1 MYRVKGGAVKEAVR
15 VEPEVG
21 YASMSDEQLVRLALR
36 QREAFGEIYVRYSDR
51 IFRYAAG
58 RTGSRTVADDV
69 LNDTMVG
76 ALEGLHRYDADKGSF
91 ASWLFTIASR
101 RVADHDR
108 RRVQLWRFLGRRN
121 SNDVGNDML
130 DALIRAEDQEHIRL
144 AVQRLPNRQREIVLL
159 RYVGELSFRDVA
171 RVLGISEGAARMRVN
186 RALRRLAEEMG
197 VIDAE

>member
-1 MYRVKGGAVKEAVR
+1 MKEAVR
-15 VEPEVG
+15 AEPETG
-21 YASMSDEQLVRLALR
+21 FATMTDEQLARLALR
-36 QREAFGEIYVRYSDR
+36 QRDAFGELYLRYADR

-76 ALEGLHRYDADKGSF
+76 ALEGLHRYDSDKGSF

-101 RVADHDR
+101 RIADHAR
-108 RRVQLWRFLGRRN
+108 RRVQLWRFLDRRGAN
-121 SNDVGNDML
+121 TIDDDLL

-144 AVQRLPNRQREIVLL
+144 AVQRLPKRQREIVLL
-159 RYVGELSFRDVA
+159 RYVAELSFRDVA
-171 RVLGISEGAARMRVN
+171 RVLGVSEGAARMRVN
-186 RALRRLAEEMG
+186 RALHRLAEEIG

>member
-1 MYRVKGGAVKEAVR
+1 MYRVKGANVREAVR
-15 VEPEVG
+15 VEPEPG
-21 YASMSDEQLVRLALR
+21 FATMTDEQLARLALR
-36 QREAFGEIYVRYSDR
+36 QRDAFGELYLRYSDR

-58 RTGSRTVADDV
+58 RTGSRAVADDV

-101 RVADHDR
+101 RVADHER
-108 RRVQLWRFLGRRN
+108 RRVQFWRFIHRRH
-121 SNDVGNDML
+121 SIAVNDDLL
-130 DALIRAEDQEHIRL
+130 DALIRAENQEHVRL
-144 AVQRLPNRQREIVLL
+144 AVQRLPPRQREIVLL
-159 RYVGELSFRDVA
+159 RYVAELSFRDVG
-171 RVLGISEGAARMRVN
+171 RVLGVSEGAARMRVN

>member
-1 MYRVKGGAVKEAVR
+1 MYRVKGVALREAVR
-15 VEPEVG
+15 VEQEPV
-21 YASMSDEQLVRLALR
+21 YTTMTDEQLARLALR
-36 QREAFGEIYVRYSDR
+36 QRDAFGEIYVRYADR

-69 LNDTMVG
+69 LNDTMVS

-121 SNDVGNDML
+121 GNDVDSDML
-130 DALIRAEDQEHIRL
+130 DALIRAEDQEHVRL
-144 AVQRLPNRQREIVLL
+144 AVQRLPTRQREIVLL
-159 RYVGELSFRDVA
+159 RYVAELSFRDVA

-197 VIDAE
+197 VKHAE

>member
-1 MYRVKGGAVKEAVR
+1 MYRVKGVAVKEAVR
-15 VEPEVG
+15 AEPETG
-21 YASMSDEQLVRLALR
+21 FATMTDEQLARLALR
-36 QREAFGEIYVRYSDR
+36 QRDAFGELYLRYADR

-76 ALEGLHRYDADKGSF
+76 ALEGLHRYDSDKGSF

-101 RVADHDR
+101 RIADHAR
-108 RRVQLWRFLGRRN
+108 RRVQLWRFLDRRGAN
-121 SNDVGNDML
+121 TIDDDLL

-144 AVQRLPNRQREIVLL
+144 AVQRLPKRQREIVLL
-159 RYVGELSFRDVA
+159 RYVAELSFRDVA
-171 RVLGISEGAARMRVN
+171 RVLGVSEGAARMRVN
-186 RALRRLAEEMG
+186 RALHRLAEEIG

>member
-1 MYRVKGGAVKEAVR
+1 VR
-15 VEPEVG
+15 VEPESEFVT
-21 YASMSDEQLVRLALR
+21 MTDEQLARLALR
-36 QREAFGEIYVRYSDR
+36 QREAFGEIYVRYADR

-58 RTGSRTVADDV
+58 RTGSRTIADDV

-76 ALEGLHRYDADKGSF
+76 ALEGLHRYDPDKGSL

-108 RRVQLWRFLGRRN
+108 RRVQLFRFLGRSDN
-121 SNDVGNDML
+121 GVVHQDVL
-130 DALIRAEDQEHIRL
+130 DTVIRAEDHERVRR
-144 AVQRLPNRQREIVLL
+144 AVQRLPGRQREILLL

-171 RVLGISEGAARMRVN
+171 RVLGTTEGAARMRVN

-197 VIDAE
+197 VPNAE

>member
-1 MYRVKGGAVKEAVR
+1 MKEAVR
-15 VEPEVG
+15 AVRAEPEAG
-21 YASMSDEQLVRLALR
+21 YAAMTDEQLARLALR

-121 SNDVGNDML
+121 NNDVNNDML
-130 DALIRAEDQEHIRL
+130 DALIRSEDQEHVRQ
-144 AVQRLPNRQREIVLL
+144 AVQRLPKRQREIVLL